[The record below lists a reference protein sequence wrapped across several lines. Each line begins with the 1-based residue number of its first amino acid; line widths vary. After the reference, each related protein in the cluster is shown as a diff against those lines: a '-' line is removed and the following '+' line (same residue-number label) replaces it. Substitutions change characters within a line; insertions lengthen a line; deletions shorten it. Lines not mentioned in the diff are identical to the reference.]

1 MKKLGLLIL
10 VILIVGAVML
20 GGFVYDAYLI
30 APGPEAE
37 ELEFTIESGQSVE
50 SIAARL
56 KEAELIKGEL
66 PFKLYV
72 KWAKAES
79 DLQAGIFK
87 LQTGMS
93 YSRLV
98 TELTRAE
105 AAEVQVTIPEGYT
118 REQIGQAVREQ
129 LPHITQEEW
138 EAVTGP
144 ETPLRQ
150 SAAVLSTLPEGQG
163 LEGYL
168 FPDTYRFREDADAE
182 TVAGTMLSTL
192 KRRLAENNIVDLNG
206 SFIDDMTFHQVMILA
221 SIVEREVRTEESMKN
236 VADIFLKRLRIGMAL
251 QADSTVNY
259 VTGGDSPSLS
269 AQDIKLDSPYNTYQ
283 RVGLPP
289 GPISNPGMKAIQAVL
304 DPSPNDWYYF
314 LTSKEGEVYYAKTFD
329 EHVINKNK
337 YLR

>member
-10 VILIVGAVML
+10 ALLIVGSVML
-20 GGFVYDAYLI
+20 GSFVWDAYLI
-30 APGPEAE
+30 APGPEAQE
-37 ELEFTIESGQSVE
+37 VEFTIESGQSVE
-50 SIAARL
+50 TIAQNL
-56 KEAELIKGEL
+56 KEADLIKGET
-66 PFKLYV
+66 PFKLYA
-72 KWAKAES
+72 KWAKAETA
-79 DLQAGIFK
+79 LQAGIFK

-118 REQIGQAVREQ
+118 LEQIGQAVREQ
-129 LPHITQEEW
+129 LPQISEEDW
-138 EAVTGP
+138 RMVTGSD
-144 ETPLRQ
+144 TPLRA
-150 SAAVLSTLPEGQG
+150 SAWVLSVLPEDQG

-182 TVAGTMLSTL
+182 TVVATMLSTL
-192 KRRLAENNIVDLNG
+192 KRRLAENEIVDLN
-206 SFIDDMTFHQVMILA
+206 ILYADDLTFHEILILA
-221 SIVEREVRTEESMKN
+221 SIVEKEVRTEESMKN

-259 VTGGDSPSLS
+259 VTGGDSPSISLE
-269 AQDIKLDSPYNTYQ
+269 DTKIDSPYNTYQ

-289 GPISNPGMKAIQAVL
+289 GPISNPGLKAIDAVL
-304 DPSPNDWYYF
+304 NPTINDWYYF
-314 LTSKEGEVYYAKTFD
+314 LTSPEGEVYYAKTFD

>member
-10 VILIVGAVML
+10 ALLIVGAVML
-20 GGFVYDAYLI
+20 GSFVWDAYLI
-30 APGPEAE
+30 APGPEAQE
-37 ELEFTIESGQSVE
+37 VEFTIEPGQSVE
-50 SIAARL
+50 TIAINL
-56 KEAELIKGEL
+56 KEADLIKGET
-66 PFKLYV
+66 PFKLYT

-79 DLQAGIFK
+79 ALQAGIFT

-98 TELTRAE
+98 SELSRAE

-118 REQIGQAVREQ
+118 LKQIGKAVREQ
-129 LPHITQEEW
+129 LPQITEAEW
-138 EAVTGP
+138 LAVTGA
-144 ETPLRQ
+144 ETPLRA
-150 SAAVLSTLPEGQG
+150 SASVLSTLPEDQG

-182 TVAGTMLSTL
+182 TVAATMLSTL
-192 KRRLAENNIVDLNG
+192 KRRLAENEIVDLNVL
-206 SFIDDMTFHQVMILA
+206 FIDDLTWHEVLTLA
-221 SIVEREVRTEESMKN
+221 SIVEKEVRTEESMKN

-259 VTGGDSPSLS
+259 LTGGDSPGVSLE
-269 AQDIKLDSPYNTYQ
+269 DTKIDSPYNTYQ

-289 GPISNPGMKAIQAVL
+289 GPISNPGLQAIDAVL
-304 DPSPNDWYYF
+304 KPTENNWYYF
-314 LTSKEGEVYYAKTFD
+314 LTSEEGEVFYAQTFD
-329 EHVINKNK
+329 QHVINKNK